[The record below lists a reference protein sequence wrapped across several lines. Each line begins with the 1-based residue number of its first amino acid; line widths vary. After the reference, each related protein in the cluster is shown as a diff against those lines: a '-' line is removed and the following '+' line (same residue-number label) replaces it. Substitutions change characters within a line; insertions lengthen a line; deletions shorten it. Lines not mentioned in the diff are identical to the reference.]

1 MSTKKVDIWDRGSD
15 YWHEKVT
22 WNPGQRGHLERRIE
36 LLREENLQRVE
47 YDGTVYWDNGVEI
60 QSIQSLQDF
69 LETREAYRL
78 SEIDKVIT
86 VRFSVSRR
94 ESTYDWKARR

>member
-15 YWHEKVT
+15 YWHENVT
-22 WNPGQRGHLERRIE
+22 WNPGQRGHLETRIE
-36 LLREENLQRVE
+36 RLRNEKLQRVE
-47 YDGTVYWDNGVEI
+47 YDGTVYWDNGAEI

-78 SEIDKVIT
+78 SETDKVIT
-86 VRFSVSRR
+86 VRFSEPRWQPR
-94 ESTYDWKARR
+94 HDWQARR